1 MLKITGT
8 FVQPLCGGDIPAMDW
23 RYEEWDAELALMK
36 KIGIDTIILLRQM
49 LGPFAAYNSK
59 YLKSLHPNMWEPSF
73 DYLKMFLDLCEKH
86 EMKFW
91 IPTYNP
97 GHDWLLDSYD
107 PEQECKFLIPLIDE
121 LMEKCGSS
129 PAFEGW
135 YFAHEISRKVAW
147 RVIDL
152 FRELGPYCK
161 KVSGGKPI
169 MMSPG
174 VQGPKGLIADLYPP
188 AERKARSVTFEQHRE
203 EWDWMLS
210 RLQGAVDIVAF
221 QDGHADY
228 EDLETFQKIN
238 VELCTKYG
246 IESWSNIES
255 FDRDIRNPKFQVIN
269 WEKMRFKM
277 NSAERAGCTKFITFE
292 FVPFLSPNAC
302 YPAAKYL
309 LRRYLEETGI
319 ENPGV

>member
-59 YLKSLHPNMWEPSF
+59 YLKSLHPDMWEPSF

-91 IPTYNP
+91 VPTYNP

-135 YFAHEISRKVAW
+135 YFDKEFTSKFNLENIDYSKN
-147 RVIDL
+147 VIL
-152 FRELGPYCK
+152 
-161 KVSGGKPI
+161 
-169 MMSPG
+169 
-174 VQGPKGLIADLYPP
+174 LY
-188 AERKARSVTFEQHRE
+188 
-203 EWDWMLS
+203 
-210 RLQGAVDIVAF
+210 
-221 QDGHADY
+221 
-228 EDLETFQKIN
+228 
-238 VELCTKYG
+238 
-246 IESWSNIES
+246 
-255 FDRDIRNPKFQVIN
+255 
-269 WEKMRFKM
+269 
-277 NSAERAGCTKFITFE
+277 
-292 FVPFLSPNAC
+292 
-302 YPAAKYL
+302 
-309 LRRYLEETGI
+309 
-319 ENPGV
+319 